1 MSRVIV
7 IPDSANPGLDGCTVL
22 MDEEVRPE
30 HVQDDHAAHQLIER
44 LAWAVCDAND
54 VTQHYTDRGLRA
66 LGRHR

>member
-7 IPDSANPGLDGCTVL
+7 IPDSADPGLEGCTVL
-22 MDEEVRPE
+22 MDEEVHPE

-44 LAWAVCDAND
+44 LAWAVCDANEA
-54 VTQHYTDRGLRA
+54 TQHVTEARRA